1 MMMYCLNLI
10 ANIADAAEFPKHIT
24 PFEYREGAFIIAN
37 DKPSLIY
44 AKKNILSQKN
54 ATGITQ
60 CVTPGAFFSIN
71 IFTIC
76 HRKIR
81 ELTIYLWQ

>member
-1 MMMYCLNLI
+1 MMMYFLNLN

-44 AKKNILSQKN
+44 AKKNILSQKKCYRHYTMCD
-54 ATGITQ
+54 AGS
-60 CVTPGAFFSIN
+60 FFQFN
-71 IFTIC
+71 IF
-76 HRKIR
+76 H
-81 ELTIYLWQ
+81 ESL

>member
-1 MMMYCLNLI
+1 MMMYFLNLI

-24 PFEYREGAFIIAN
+24 PFEYREGACIIAN

-60 CVTPGAFFSIN
+60 CVTPVVFFNSIFFMN
-71 IFTIC
+71 HCEI
-76 HRKIR
+76 
-81 ELTIYLWQ
+81 WD

>member
-1 MMMYCLNLI
+1 MMMYFLNLI

-24 PFEYREGAFIIAN
+24 PFGHWKGAVIIAN

-44 AKKNILSQKN
+44 AKKKYSLSKN

-60 CVTPGAFFSIN
+60 CVTPVAFFNS
-71 IFTIC
+71 
-76 HRKIR
+76 
-81 ELTIYLWQ
+81 IYLP